1 MFWDILQYIG
11 LFSSFLYL
19 WLEFHQRP
27 VMWIVS
33 ATCSAIYASI
43 YCHAQIYG
51 DMSFSLFNIC
61 MCAYGFWK
69 WMQKRGRGDGRDSE
83 SKASWL
89 ALPSHDGRRAKLNE
103 STSQQAEEDQFFQ
116 NNQSSQCIQNIQSIQ
131 SIQNSQS
138 TPSSPK
144 KEILYRHFR
153 WGEFGVVTL
162 ATAAIWFAIF
172 LILKYLTDSPVPA
185 LDAFTTTLNIVGTW
199 VLAQKII
206 EVWGYWFLVNLL
218 SIYLYVKRG
227 LHLTTILLYAFYLCA
242 SIYGYW
248 KWRRYGKL
256 MT

>member
-11 LFSSFLYL
+11 LFASFLYL

-27 VMWIVS
+27 AMWMVS

-61 MCAYGFWK
+61 MCGYGFWK
-69 WMQKRGRGDGRDSE
+69 WMRSRPGREQKPLAKEEAKTNTERRGG
-83 SKASWL
+83 
-89 ALPSHDGRRAKLNE
+89 
-103 STSQQAEEDQFFQ
+103 
-116 NNQSSQCIQNIQSIQ
+116 IV
-131 SIQNSQS
+131 
-138 TPSSPK
+138 
-144 KEILYRHFR
+144 YRHFR
-153 WGEFGVVTL
+153 WGEFGIVTL
-162 ATAAIWFAIF
+162 ATAVIWLAIY

-218 SIYLYVKRG
+218 SIYLYMKRG
-227 LHLTTILLYAFYLCA
+227 LHFTTILLYTFYLC
-242 SIYGYW
+242 SSVYGWW
-248 KWRRYGKL
+248 KWKRHGTKL
-256 MT
+256 PDRG